1 MNKKIFAV
9 WLALCAAVMS
19 FQAKAVTL
27 PVHHQYVWHETP
39 SSNDIYNYDMHVVWH
54 QEPDAS
60 TMGFYAQFAFYF
72 QNGTVGYMGLQ
83 KDSSGKKAIFSIWD
97 ADTQTLAR
105 GMVAP
110 CQRFGHEGSGASC
123 ITPFNWQPGRE
134 YKLRVWR
141 LGSLSPAGK
150 EQWGGWVIDYATGE
164 ETLIG
169 IIEVDNHHGLSG
181 YGSLSGST
189 VATMENY
196 QSGNQREF
204 GCSQMPYFSA
214 SWFGPF
220 ANNGS
225 RQAIQAT
232 PSFNTAVG
240 NPCTQNS
247 NVAPTTLWV
256 NFSEVGPSVVRTA
269 EEGKNLWAHYGQ
281 RTIDQ
286 TECLYNWAETV
297 LPAVYDQSKFR
308 HRRLSRS
315 TGSMYYRDYT
325 VNGQGVMILT
335 DMATGYAFVKTAN
348 GPIETIGPQQYWVD
362 LSACGH

>member
-1 MNKKIFAV
+1 MNKKILSV
-9 WLALCAAVMS
+9 WLALCGALMSLAVH
-19 FQAKAVTL
+19 AVTL
-27 PVHHQYVWHETP
+27 PVHHQYVWHQTP
-39 SSNDIYNYDMHVVWH
+39 SNNDVYNYDMHVVWH
-54 QEPDAS
+54 QEPES
-60 TMGFYAQFAFYF
+60 SMMGFYAQFAFYF
-72 QNGTVGYMGLQ
+72 QNGAIGYMGLQ

-97 ADTQTLAR
+97 ADAQTFAGGVVPPCAR
-105 GMVAP
+105 
-110 CQRFGHEGSGASC
+110 FDHEGAGASC

-141 LGSLSPAGK
+141 IGVPSPAGK

-169 IIEVDNHHGLSG
+169 IIEVDNHRGLSG

-196 QSGNQREF
+196 QWGSQREF

-225 RQAIQAT
+225 RQAVQAT
-232 PSFNTAVG
+232 PSFNTTVG

-247 NVAPTTLWV
+247 NVVATDLWT
-256 NFSEVGPSVVRTA
+256 NYAEVGPSVTRTA
-269 EEGKNLWAHYGQ
+269 AEGSNLWGHYGQ

-286 TECLYNWAETV
+286 TECLYNWAESV
-297 LPAVYDQSKFR
+297 LPAVYDQSKFH

-315 TGSMYYRDYT
+315 TGTLYYRDYT
-325 VNGQGVMILT
+325 VNGQGAMILT
-335 DMATGYAFVKTAN
+335 DLATGNAFVKKAN
-348 GPIETIGPQQYWVD
+348 GPIESIGPQQYWVS
-362 LSACGH
+362 LSGCAR